1 MFLYSD
7 SVFIDA
13 FEFEKKLC
21 NIGSKMS
28 FNILV
33 LFFKKSS
40 LRFLSGPPVIQ
51 FVLVTVII
59 QT

>member
-28 FNILV
+28 FNILA
-33 LFFKKSS
+33 LFFKKTSS
-40 LRFLSGPPVIQ
+40 FNHADHSFTI
-51 FVLVTVII
+51 
-59 QT
+59 